1 MDVQLDG
8 AVILFT
14 AAICLFAGIV
24 VGIAPASQAA
34 TRDVMP
40 SLDGSGAVE
49 TKRIKR
55 RFRHAITLPQI
66 GCSLVLLLVA
76 AVYVRALLTAE
87 FANRGYEPQNL
98 LVATPVL
105 RTQPGEQPSRGMRG
119 PSAAALEERY
129 AERAR
134 RFYDRLLE
142 HLRVI
147 PGIEHVA
154 IANSLPLNEPPERP
168 NWSVLAHDASS
179 SRERQGAE
187 IERAS
192 VSPGYFSTMRM
203 TVLSGRAF
211 DERDTRRS
219 PKVVVVS
226 AATGQRMW
234 PGRDAV
240 GRTLTVINNW
250 SPNDKQES
258 FEVVGV
264 VNDVKP
270 ILHDARARAFVY
282 FPLSQEWQPASIFL
296 LVRSLGDSRTAM
308 TGVQEAVARADNL
321 SDVTHIRTMAQMA
334 GEILYPRRVAGAIL
348 SVSTAVA
355 LLLAVVGV
363 YGIVSYSVAQR
374 SGEIGIRMTLGAT
387 RGDIIRLVLREG
399 AAVATVGGLAG
410 IVGGWMAIRMT
421 SSNYLSLPNVDIL
434 TFLIAPLLLTA
445 VVLLACYLP
454 ARRAASVDPMDVL
467 RRC

>member
-1 MDVQLDG
+1 
-8 AVILFT
+8 
-14 AAICLFAGIV
+14 
-24 VGIAPASQAA
+24 
-34 TRDVMP
+34 
-40 SLDGSGAVE
+40 
-49 TKRIKR
+49 
-55 RFRHAITLPQI
+55 
-66 GCSLVLLLVA
+66 
-76 AVYVRALLTAE
+76 
-87 FANRGYEPQNL
+87 
-98 LVATPVL
+98 
-105 RTQPGEQPSRGMRG
+105 
-119 PSAAALEERY
+119 
-129 AERAR
+129 
-134 RFYDRLLE
+134 
-142 HLRVI
+142 
-147 PGIEHVA
+147 
-154 IANSLPLNEPPERP
+154 
-168 NWSVLAHDASS
+168 
-179 SRERQGAE
+179 
-187 IERAS
+187 
-192 VSPGYFSTMRM
+192 
-203 TVLSGRAF
+203 
-211 DERDTRRS
+211 
-219 PKVVVVS
+219 
-226 AATGQRMW
+226 
-234 PGRDAV
+234 
-240 GRTLTVINNW
+240 
-250 SPNDKQES
+250 
-258 FEVVGV
+258 
-264 VNDVKP
+264 
-270 ILHDARARAFVY
+270 
-282 FPLSQEWQPASIFL
+282 
-296 LVRSLGDSRTAM
+296 M